1 MKERTRK
8 EDELVQSFEVKPGG
22 RLTAKLDVGSI
33 RVHGVDSERVQIR
46 IRRVVEADD
55 PAEAQRLFD
64 GFKFDLSQ
72 RGKDVSVRIKAPSR
86 NHALHWLRRSH
97 DRIELALTIT
107 CPRRYDVD
115 LDTLTGGL
123 WVDEL
128 AGEVR
133 VSASAGSVTLGDI
146 EGPVIANSNAG
157 SIQTGRIKG
166 RVVARTMSGGIRVR
180 EVTDGIDAVSHS
192 GGVMA
197 CLSAQPRG
205 DCRLTSVAGD
215 VVVRLAEEVHVD
227 LDARVGAGRVLTEF
241 PLDSDRSWAVRDKI
255 HGGGPKLRL
264 RVSAG
269 NIHLQRMDRSAA
281 TPAA

>member
-1 MKERTRK
+1 MRERTRK

-33 RVHGVDSERVQIR
+33 HVQGGDSERVEIR
-46 IRRVVEADD
+46 IKRVVEADE
-55 PAEAQRLFD
+55 PAEVQRLFD
-64 GFKFDLSQ
+64 ACKFDLSQ
-72 RGKDVSVRIKAPSR
+72 RGKDVTVRIKAPSR
-86 NHALHWLRRSH
+86 KPALHWLRRSH
-97 DRIELALTIT
+97 ERLELTLTVT

-115 LDTLTGGL
+115 LDTLTGGI
-123 WVDEL
+123 WVDGL

-133 VSASAGSVTLGDI
+133 ASASSGGVVLGDI
-146 EGPVIANSNAG
+146 DGAVFADSNAG
-157 SIQTGRIKG
+157 SIRTGRIKG
-166 RVVARTMSGGIRVR
+166 RVVARTLSGGIRVR
-180 EVTDGIDAVSHS
+180 EVTDGIDAESHS

-197 CLSAQPRG
+197 CLSAQPQG

-215 VVVRLAEEVHVD
+215 LVVHLAEEVHVD
-227 LDARVGAGRVLTEF
+227 VDARVGAGRVLTEF
-241 PLDSDRSWAVRDKI
+241 PLDSDHSYKVRDKI

-269 NIHLQRMDRSAA
+269 NIHLKRMARIAA